1 MQNQEMQTCKR
12 TDCYGITVVRT

>member
-12 TDCYGITVVRT
+12 TDCYGITVVHT